1 MRERIIAVHSI
12 LIMIFLF
19 GGYGLWTT
27 SQGNDCYSGHLSSEP
42 DEDHLKQ
49 ILQDFE
55 QYTEKGMKDWQV
67 PGMAVAIV
75 RGNETIYLKG
85 FGVRKINSTYPVN
98 TSTIFQIGST
108 TKGFTAT
115 LVGMLVDE
123 GLVKWDD
130 RVIDHLQDFQMYD
143 PWVTH
148 EFTVTDLMAMRS
160 GLATSSGEG
169 LCSMG
174 YNRSFLMYSLRYMQ
188 PETSFRSAYAYQNLP
203 FLWAAALVENKTG
216 KSWEENIKERIF
228 GPLNMSNSSTDQR
241 SFQQAKD
248 VAYLHVKKNGNII
261 ALPMDQDST
270 DWVYTVGPAGGIN
283 SNIVDMAKWL
293 CLQMNNGSYDSK
305 QLLSRNTIRYLQSPR
320 TIMNTLA
327 KKNNA
332 YYCQGWMYMEA
343 CPYPV
348 IFHAGGTNG
357 HSAIVAFVPQAKV
370 GIVILSNVY
379 GDVLPN
385 YLMFRFL
392 DLYFGNNVWED
403 VLEALAP
410 TKASRTQAN
419 ASASAQNDSP
429 IAARSLETYVGNYR
443 NLTLGIINISQSNG
457 TLILYAG
464 PEKLK
469 IPLLPIGNDSFSS
482 SKTGAGHV
490 AIFQVGNES
499 KAESVQIGGRR
510 LFDLFGNKVLFWR
523 TTDQRSSRS
532 AGPSPR
538 S

>member
-1 MRERIIAVHSI
+1 MWKKIMAIFFILVLII
-12 LIMIFLF
+12 
-19 GGYGLWTT
+19 GYCLWT
-27 SQGNDCYSGHLSSEP
+27 SSLGDDCSSRCLSPRP
-42 DEDHLKQ
+42 DEVRLRQ

-55 QYTEKGMKDWQV
+55 LHAENGMKDWHV

-75 RGNETIYLKG
+75 QGNKTIYLKG
-85 FGVRKINSTYPVN
+85 FGIRKINTTDPV
-98 TSTIFQIGST
+98 TPDTIFQIGST
-108 TKGFTAT
+108 TKGFTAA

-130 RVIDHLQDFQMYD
+130 RVTDHLQDFQMYD

-160 GLATSSGEG
+160 GLATGSGEG

-174 YNRSFLMYSLRYMQ
+174 YNRSFLMHSLRYMQ

-216 KSWEENIKERIF
+216 KSWEENVREKIF
-228 GPLNMSNSSTDQR
+228 EPLNMSNSSTGQR
-241 SFQQAKD
+241 SFQQSMD
-248 VAYLHVKKNGNII
+248 VAYLHVRENGNIT
-261 ALPMDQDST
+261 ALPMDQNST

-283 SNIVDMAKWL
+283 SNIADMAKWL
-293 CLQMNNGSYDSK
+293 CLQMNNGSYESR
-305 QLLSRNTIRYLQSPR
+305 QLLSENSIRYMQSPR
-320 TIMNTLA
+320 TIMNTVA

-348 IFHAGGTNG
+348 IFHTGGTSG
-357 HSAIVAFVPQAKV
+357 HSAVVAFVPQAKI

-392 DLYFGNNVWED
+392 GLYFGNNAWED

-410 TKASRTQAN
+410 TRAPRAQAN
-419 ASASAQNDSP
+419 ASASEKTDSP
-429 IAARSLETYVGNYR
+429 RAARPLEEYIGNYR
-443 NLTLGIINISQSNG
+443 NQTLGIINISQGNG

-464 PEKLK
+464 PGRLK
-469 IPLLPIGNDSFSS
+469 IPLLPTVKDSFSP
-482 SKTGAGHV
+482 SKTGVGPV
-490 AIFQVGNES
+490 ANFHVGNDG
-499 KAESVQIGGRR
+499 KADSIQIRGGR
-510 LFDLFGNKVLFWR
+510 LFDLFGNRVLFWR
-523 TTDQRSSRS
+523 II
-532 AGPSPR
+532 
-538 S
+538 